1 MHLNGWSKG
10 IIAMDRLKSFIIYE
24 HITVLA
30 ALEKIDINKRG
41 FLIVVDEYNT
51 VLGTLTDGDIR
62 RAFIKGV
69 SVNDSVSSVYTKSFK
84 FLLLSDGIPGATE
97 LFKNEAIKFLPVV
110 NRERKLLNI
119 ITKSQ
124 MHALLLQDVHADLN
138 YDFFSLDEGIVDHE
152 IFQRPWGFYKTTV
165 MNDYFQS
172 KVISVS
178 PGAQLSLQ
186 SHNHREE
193 HWIVAHGNGTVQLDQ
208 SVIDVK
214 CGSSIFI
221 PKGCKHRLT
230 NTDDVES
237 LIITEVQI
245 GDYFG
250 EDDTTRYEDRYGRA

>member
-1 MHLNGWSKG
+1 MISDNLKAFIVENNIS
-10 IIAMDRLKSFIIYE
+10 IID
-24 HITVLA
+24 
-30 ALEKIDINKRG
+30 ALQKIDQNKKG
-41 FLIVVDEYNT
+41 FLIVTDSNGS

-62 RAFIKGV
+62 RAFIKEF
-69 SVNDSVSSVYTKSFK
+69 SVNDSIASIYTKTFRYLTLK
-84 FLLLSDGIPGATE
+84 DGIPGATE
-97 LFKNEAIKFLPVV
+97 LFKSESIKFLPVLD
-110 NRERKLLNI
+110 NEKKLLNV

-124 MHALLLQDVHADLN
+124 MHALLLQDIHAELD
-138 YDFFSLDEGIVDHE
+138 YDFLSLDEGIVDYE

-172 KVISVS
+172 KVISVNPKS
-178 PGAQLSLQ
+178 QLSLQ

-193 HWIVAHGNGTVQLDQ
+193 HWIVAHGVGTVQLDQ
-208 SVIDVK
+208 SVIEVK

-230 NTDDVES
+230 NTDDKES

-250 EDDTTRYEDRYGRA
+250 EDDINRYEDIYGRV